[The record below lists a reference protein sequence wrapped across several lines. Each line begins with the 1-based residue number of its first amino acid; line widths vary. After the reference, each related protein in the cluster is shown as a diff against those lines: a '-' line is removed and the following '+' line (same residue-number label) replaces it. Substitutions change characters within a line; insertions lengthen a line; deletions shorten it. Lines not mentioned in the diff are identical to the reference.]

1 MTTLLISHV
10 ASDVGRRMFAVWALV
25 LGGFLAG
32 CATKPAIDGQAAVLS
47 LSYDRFD
54 QTKGSGW
61 RPLYDEQREC
71 GTAGALI
78 EAYLQRHK
86 ELTPDQKAILHFH
99 AAQMFAYDGDN
110 ARAVSHLDRARSP
123 AKDSGLGLGWDDTV
137 AATRAFLLRDR
148 ASLLAAKERLRA
160 SHESSEEVDELIE
173 HFGESYA
180 DMRWWAALSPVVTV
194 PKGASKEHHATAEK
208 LAKAFGIPMSEAA
221 ASSPHSIWVELRRQ
235 GSDSDWDGYLVFH
248 YSSGTVISASG
259 EEWLNAAVERF
270 ISSSRERNGRREAPT
285 GLITSFRLAR

>member
-1 MTTLLISHV
+1 MTTLLILHV
-10 ASDVGRRMFAVWALV
+10 ANGVRRATFPVWVLV

-32 CATKPAIDGQAAVLS
+32 CATKPAIDDQAALLS
-47 LSYDRFD
+47 LSYERFD

-61 RPLYDEQREC
+61 RPLYDEQRKC
-71 GTAGALI
+71 GNAGALI

-123 AKDSGLGLGWDDTV
+123 AKDSELGPAWNDTV
-137 AATRAFLLRDR
+137 DATRAFLLRDR
-148 ASLLAAKERLRA
+148 PSLLAAKERLLA
-160 SHESSEEVDELIE
+160 SHESSEEVDELVQ

-180 DMRWWAALSPVVTV
+180 DMRWWAALSPVVTI
-194 PKGASKEHHATAEK
+194 PKGASKEHRAIAEK
-208 LAKAFGIPMSEAA
+208 LAKTFDLPLSEAA
-221 ASSPHSIWVELRRQ
+221 TSSPHSIWVELRRQ

-248 YSSGTVISASG
+248 YASGTVISASG
-259 EEWLNAAVERF
+259 EAWLNAGVERF
-270 ISSSRERNGRREAPT
+270 ISSSRERNGKREAPT
-285 GLITSFRLAR
+285 GLMTSFRLAK